1 MTQFQFDSLHQLF
14 WMDGHGPYVWG
25 CYAIALVAILFLVL
39 SPILK
44 RRRFLRQ
51 LRGVVRREQQSTGS
65 SGIPDSRKSSVD
77 TADMNSDRQ
86 QLR

>member
-1 MTQFQFDSLHQLF
+1 MTHFQFDSLRQLF

-25 CYAIALVAILFLVL
+25 CYAIALGAILFLVL
-39 SPILK
+39 SPLLK

-51 LRGVVRREQQSTGS
+51 LRMVVRREQQLTANSVASGS
-65 SGIPDSRKSSVD
+65 GD
-77 TADMNSDRQ
+77 TADVNSERQ